1 MSENIQISVEDSLK
15 DELVKL
21 CIKIKENLDLVV
33 ENYKEIMTGSEDD
46 VKKIEFYSQEINK
59 YKVYIDEKILKF
71 FEESSNRLRFD
82 INGKT
87 FLTVLTKICKDRNFM
102 LERNNH
108 LSIVSMDYVLECL
121 DDLIDDFYTFRFLI
135 KNEEESEKL
144 VTGLKSK
151 IQEVEQNVINLNAA
165 KEALENLETEKIFS
179 KASKKFLNTARFYD
193 VLLVLMFYAIYK
205 ATNSI
210 YNEYHALSE
219 LLRGSKEN
227 LAENFEI
234 YFQNSKVY
242 FFITKILI
250 VSIAI
255 TLATIFIRRASHYRK
270 LHDQSHQKSLEL
282 QALPLYLKNVNIDE
296 HSEIYKNLADKFFG
310 NDLDQSQHDKVGDLI
325 KDQLTAG
332 TELIKASVE
341 LIKVKDAL
349 PPK

>member
-1 MSENIQISVEDSLK
+1 MFVQQSPSVL
-15 DELVKL
+15 
-21 CIKIKENLDLVV
+21 
-33 ENYKEIMTGSEDD
+33 
-46 VKKIEFYSQEINK
+46 KKICA
-59 YKVYIDEKILKF
+59 DH
-71 FEESSNRLRFD
+71 
-82 INGKT
+82 
-87 FLTVLTKICKDRNFM
+87 NFM
-102 LERNNH
+102 LEIDNP

-121 DDLIDDFYTFRFLI
+121 DELIDDFYAFRFLI

-144 VTGLKSK
+144 IAGLKGK
-151 IQEVEQNVINLNAA
+151 IQKVEQNVIHLNAA

-193 VLLVLMFYAIYK
+193 VLLVLMFYAIFQ

-210 YNEYHALSE
+210 YNEYLTLIE
-219 LLRGSKEN
+219 ILRGSKN
-227 LAENFEI
+227 DLAENFEI
-234 YFQNSKVY
+234 YLQNSKVY
-242 FFITKILI
+242 FFITKILM

-282 QALPLYLKNVNIDE
+282 QALPLYLKNVNIEE

-310 NDLDQSQHDKVGDLI
+310 NDLDQSQNDKVGDMM

-341 LIKVKDAL
+341 LIKVKESL